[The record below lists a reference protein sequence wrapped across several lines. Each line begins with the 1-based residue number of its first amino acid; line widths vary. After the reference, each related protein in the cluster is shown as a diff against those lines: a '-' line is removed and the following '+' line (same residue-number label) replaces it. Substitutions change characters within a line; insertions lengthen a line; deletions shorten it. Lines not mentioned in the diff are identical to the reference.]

1 MNKRLDWVS
10 TFAVEICLSHG
21 AENFR
26 RGIFYCCI
34 NFGRRKSL
42 DKRGE
47 GDFRI
52 FRRKFFVSQCRNF
65 RGANPIVFHF
75 FSAIENVCIR
85 GGGRVSRFSVGNF
98 LCHSAEK
105 LRRGNCFCCINFG
118 CRKSLDKGGG
128 VVRIFRRKVFVSQC
142 RKLWQRNPFVFHKI
156 CLPENF
162 MN

>member
-128 VVRIFRRKVFVSQC
+128 LSGFSVEKYLS
-142 RKLWQRNPFVFHKI
+142 HSA
-156 CLPENF
+156 ENF
-162 MN
+162 GRGTLSCFTKFVYRKIL